1 MAKKVVVIR
10 VSEKTIRMVHMDN
23 VSNNPVVYGCVR
35 VPTPEGA
42 VVDGMIVNP
51 VEISKRIEKA
61 CLEKAIHTK
70 DVIFTIS
77 STKIASR
84 ETEIP
89 AVQKAKVESVVMAKV
104 PDLFPVD
111 MDRYIFS
118 YKVQGADYEDEEKG
132 KLRSVRIFAAPSELV
147 ESYYKLADEAGLNVI
162 SVDSDVNS
170 VFQIVSRQVKEKES
184 VTMCIQINRD
194 NTLVNIVTSDKLL
207 LQRVIPYGVTVFTDA
222 MVAEPVFQ
230 VEDYDHAFK
239 VLSSQRVLM
248 HNLNSVNPSGDFSTE
263 KRIEVTAN
271 GEHLI
276 SNISRVM
283 EYYNSRFRHNEINHV
298 ICVGSGCSIAG
309 IHELLTN
316 ELGVEVKTPDSL
328 EHVRFNKNV
337 TVDAALLQY
346 LNCFGAVFDSV
357 NFVPKAMA
365 LREAK
370 KGSLTGAIM
379 IFAGLALVSVVLVG
393 FSLIM
398 LFSATDEHE
407 ITQSRLNALKPVED
421 QYNELMKTESEYKLA
436 QKVEKY
442 IDSNNNHFHELI
454 NELNKMVPK
463 SFVIQSIQST
473 EDEVTI
479 NAKSEDKL
487 SSLSLLQMQL
497 NKIENIESVKI
508 DAISETTQNTKGKRE
523 YTYGLTFK
531 YKAKQYDEESSETDA
546 GADGTT
552 NTVGGDANE

>member
-1 MAKKVVVIR
+1 M
-10 VSEKTIRMVHMDN
+10 
-23 VSNNPVVYGCVR
+23 
-35 VPTPEGA
+35 
-42 VVDGMIVNP
+42 
-51 VEISKRIEKA
+51 
-61 CLEKAIHTK
+61 
-70 DVIFTIS
+70 
-77 STKIASR
+77 
-84 ETEIP
+84 
-89 AVQKAKVESVVMAKV
+89 
-104 PDLFPVD
+104 
-111 MDRYIFS
+111 
-118 YKVQGADYEDEEKG
+118 
-132 KLRSVRIFAAPSELV
+132 
-147 ESYYKLADEAGLNVI
+147 
-162 SVDSDVNS
+162 
-170 VFQIVSRQVKEKES
+170 
-184 VTMCIQINRD
+184 
-194 NTLVNIVTSDKLL
+194 
-207 LQRVIPYGVTVFTDA
+207 
-222 MVAEPVFQ
+222 
-230 VEDYDHAFK
+230 
-239 VLSSQRVLM
+239 
-248 HNLNSVNPSGDFSTE
+248 
-263 KRIEVTAN
+263 
-271 GEHLI
+271 
-276 SNISRVM
+276 
-283 EYYNSRFRHNEINHV
+283 
-298 ICVGSGCSIAG
+298 
-309 IHELLTN
+309 
-316 ELGVEVKTPDSL
+316 KTPDSL

-552 NTVGGDANE
+552 NTVGGDANELFIH

>member
-89 AVQKAKVESVVMAKV
+89 AVQKAKTESVVMAKV

-421 QYNELMKTESEYKLA
+421 QYNELVKTESEYKLA
-436 QKVEKY
+436 QKVDKY

>member
-309 IHELLTN
+309 IHELLTMN
-316 ELGVEVKTPDSL
+316 
-328 EHVRFNKNV
+328 
-337 TVDAALLQY
+337 
-346 LNCFGAVFDSV
+346 
-357 NFVPKAMA
+357 
-365 LREAK
+365 
-370 KGSLTGAIM
+370 
-379 IFAGLALVSVVLVG
+379 LV
-393 FSLIM
+393 
-398 LFSATDEHE
+398 
-407 ITQSRLNALKPVED
+407 LK
-421 QYNELMKTESEYKLA
+421 
-436 QKVEKY
+436 
-442 IDSNNNHFHELI
+442 
-454 NELNKMVPK
+454 
-463 SFVIQSIQST
+463 
-473 EDEVTI
+473 
-479 NAKSEDKL
+479 
-487 SSLSLLQMQL
+487 
-497 NKIENIESVKI
+497 
-508 DAISETTQNTKGKRE
+508 
-523 YTYGLTFK
+523 
-531 YKAKQYDEESSETDA
+531 
-546 GADGTT
+546 
-552 NTVGGDANE
+552 

>member
-89 AVQKAKVESVVMAKV
+89 AVQKAKMESVVMAKV